1 MNTDGSF
8 LAGEGS
14 GPLAGIRVIDLSSVV
29 MGPYATQILGDL
41 GADVISVED
50 AKGDT
55 NRIMGPGPHPQLS
68 DVSLNLLRNKRNV
81 TLDLKTVEGRA
92 QYLALV
98 ETADIVVTN
107 LRPGPLKRL
116 RLTYDD
122 LVAVR
127 PNIIYCEARGFAEG
141 SPRAEDPAYDDIV
154 QAAAG
159 IADLMQ
165 RTEGRP
171 RITPTIVAD
180 KICGLTIAYSVLAAL
195 YHRQVTGEGQR
206 LEVPMVDTMQAF
218 ILVEHSAGAMSPQS
232 DGQYGT
238 AGYPRILTPKRGPL
252 ATSDGWVSLLPY
264 SNEHWRSIVSFG
276 GRPELA
282 DDPRF
287 LTPRARI
294 RNADDM
300 YTFLGEILRHK
311 TTDEWVA
318 FCDAAKVPCSKVVSV
333 QDMAREL
340 PIAEHPKIGTY
351 RVVPP
356 AVRFSKTPQK
366 LRRHAPLIGEHNDE
380 LLGDP
385 STTR

>member
-8 LAGEGS
+8 LADGAT
-14 GPLAGIRVIDLSSVV
+14 GPLSGIRVIDLSSVV

-41 GADVISVED
+41 GADVICIED
-50 AKGDT
+50 SKGDT

-81 TLDLKTVEGRA
+81 MLDLKTEEGRR
-92 QYLALV
+92 QYLDLV
-98 ETADIVVTN
+98 STADVVVTN

-122 LVAVR
+122 LITVR
-127 PNIIYCEARGFAEG
+127 PNLIYCEARGFAEG
-141 SPRAEDPAYDDIV
+141 TPRADDPAYDDIV

-171 RITPTIVAD
+171 RITPSIVAD
-180 KICGLTIAYSVLAAL
+180 KICGLTIVYSVLAAL
-195 YHRQVTGEGQR
+195 YHRQVSGEGQR
-206 LEVPMVDTMQAF
+206 IEVPMVDTMQAF
-218 ILVEHSAGAMSPQS
+218 VLVEHSAGAMSPHA
-232 DGQYGT
+232 DGQYGP

-287 LTPRARI
+287 TSPRARI

-300 YTFLGEILRHK
+300 YTHLGEILLTK
-311 TTDEWVA
+311 TTDQWIA
-318 FCDAAKVPCSKVVSV
+318 FCDAAKVPCSKVVRV
-333 QDMAREL
+333 QDMVEDL
-340 PIAEHPKIGTY
+340 PVAQHPKIGQY

-356 AVRFSKTPQK
+356 SVRFSKTPQV
-366 LRRHAPLIGEHNDE
+366 LRRHAPLIGQHNDE
-380 LLGDP
+380 LLGIAALP
-385 STTR
+385 